1 MENAD
6 VRSAWSF
13 IRQMPVIRRA
23 VETPLPR
30 PMPADD
36 TAAHD
41 AASAMQD
48 IADAH
53 RFPQE
58 RKGRNVKA
66 GNLRG
71 WHIEFGRLL
80 EDARGFPDY
89 QMARAACGDQTL
101 VGEARLLNLYL
112 IVKFALPAMAGD
124 VIEFGTYKGGSAL
137 FLASLLK
144 STGQRKV
151 LYGCDT
157 FEGMPETNKDID
169 MHSAGDFGDASYD
182 AIMARARSFG
192 LERHLVLV
200 KGRFEDTLP
209 DLQRGKQFSL
219 AHVDCDIHDAICFVL
234 GRIDGNLLP
243 GAYVVFDD
251 PLFSSCL
258 GAMEAVEQ
266 VYIQGR
272 GLFAEQ
278 AYPHL
283 VFRPKGIGR

>member
-1 MENAD
+1 
-6 VRSAWSF
+6 
-13 IRQMPVIRRA
+13 MP
-23 VETPLPR
+23 T
-30 PMPADD
+30 DHGTTD
-36 TAAHD
+36 NGGK
-41 AASAMQD
+41 AMLD
-48 IADAH
+48 IAEAH
-53 RFPQE
+53 RFPHE

-80 EDARGFPDY
+80 EDAKDFPDY
-89 QMARAACGDQTL
+89 QEARAACGDQTL

-112 IVKFALPAMAGD
+112 LVKFALPEMPGD

-137 FLASLLK
+137 FLASMLR
-144 STGQRKV
+144 STGQRKI

-157 FEGMPETNKDID
+157 FDGMPETNPDID
-169 MHSAGDFGDASYD
+169 MHRAGDFGDASYD

-209 DLQRGKQFSL
+209 ELQQGKQFSL
-219 AHVDCDIHDAICFVL
+219 VHVDCDIYDAICFVL
-234 GRIDGNLLP
+234 ARIDAHLVP